1 MSATRE
7 TIEVPAEGAIGQ
19 SPRRKED
26 GPLLTGA
33 ARFVGDVHLPDM
45 LHAHIL
51 RSPLAHAEIAGID
64 AAAALAH
71 PDVQAIF
78 TAAELPPGLPPIPMR
93 IYSHMGARR
102 FLQPVLAREV
112 VRYSG
117 EPVAVIVA
125 RSRYAAEDAAE
136 LIEVDYRPL
145 APVLDTEAA
154 ATAAAPVLHPDA
166 ADNVAGAIVIE
177 FGDVDGAFAGAETVV
192 EERLVCHRHAAV
204 PLETRGVVAELD
216 ELDDMLVVYGAA
228 KVPHANRRILAA
240 LLDRPEEQ
248 IRLVEMHVGGGFGA
262 RGEFYPEDFLIPY
275 CALALRRPVSWIED
289 REEHLRACNH
299 SRQQVHEIALALD
312 ADGRFLAL
320 RDRVLSDAGA
330 YVRTQ
335 GMLLPNMT
343 AAFLPGPYRW
353 PAYRC
358 EARHVVTNKT
368 PAAAYRAPGRYE
380 AHYARERLIDIAAHR
395 IGLDAVELRRR
406 NLLPPEALPYAVGT
420 HSDGHPLVYDS
431 GDYPALLD
439 RALER
444 FDDDAL
450 RAWRAGGDARRRRGT
465 GIACYVEKSGVGG
478 WEYAR
483 ASVTSRGDIDVHTGS
498 ASVGQGVQTVL
509 AQICADTLGVDYSR
523 VSVLHL
529 DTATVPDGVGSFG
542 SRSTTMG
549 GSAVLLAA
557 QALRDRLLTLAAEA
571 LERPVDEIRLEGD
584 RVVDSEGAS
593 VGLAELRALARPGGR
608 FAQAHGVGL
617 EAEAYARCEEPAF
630 PYGVQ
635 CAAVEVDLDTGAIR
649 VHRHL
654 VALDVGRAVN
664 PALIAGQLVGGAA
677 QGIGGALLEELAYNE
692 EGELVSGS
700 LVDYLL
706 PLAPDVPA
714 IEALVRE
721 DVPTATN
728 PLGVRGAGE
737 SGISAA
743 GAAIANAI
751 SDALGAEVLA
761 LPVTPERAVELAGKV
776 AAR

>member
-1 MSATRE
+1 MSTTRE
-7 TIEVPAEGAIGQ
+7 TTEVPAQRVIGQ

-33 ARFVGDVHLPDM
+33 ARFVGDVNLPDM

-51 RSPLAHAEIAGID
+51 RSPLAHAEIAGLNT
-64 AAAALAH
+64 APALAH

-78 TAAELPPGLPPIPMR
+78 TAAELPPDLPPIPMR
-93 IYSHMGARR
+93 MYSHPGATR

-117 EPVAVIVA
+117 EPVAVIIA

-136 LIEVDYRPL
+136 LVEVDYRPL
-145 APVLDTEAA
+145 EPVLDAEAA
-154 ATAAAPVLHPDA
+154 ANPGAPVLHPDA
-166 ADNVAGAIVIE
+166 TDNVVGTILIE
-177 FGDVDGAFAGAETVV
+177 FGDLDRAFAAAETVV
-192 EERLVCHRHAAV
+192 EERLLCHRHAAV

-228 KVPHANRRILAA
+228 KVPHTNRRILAA
-240 LLDRPEEQ
+240 LLDRPEQ
-248 IRLVEMHVGGGFGA
+248 RIRLVEMYVGGGFGA
-262 RGEFYPEDFLIPY
+262 RGEFYPEDYLIPY
-275 CALALRRPVSWIED
+275 CALGLRRPVSWIED
-289 REEHLRACNH
+289 REEHLRASNH
-299 SRQQVHEIALALD
+299 SRQQVHDIALALD

-320 RDRVLSDAGA
+320 RDRVLNDAGA

-335 GMLLPNMT
+335 GLLLANMT

-368 PAAAYRAPGRYE
+368 PAAAFRAPGRYE
-380 AHYARERLIDIAAHR
+380 AHFARERLLDIAAHR
-395 IGLDAVELRRR
+395 IGLHPIELRRR
-406 NLLPPEALPYAVGT
+406 NLLPAESLPYAVGT
-420 HSDGHPLVYDS
+420 HTDGHPVVYDS
-431 GDYPALLD
+431 GDYPGLLD
-439 RALER
+439 RALRR

-483 ASVTSRGDIDVHTGS
+483 VSVTRRGEIVVHAGS
-498 ASVGQGVQTVL
+498 ASLGQGVQTVL
-509 AQICADTLGVDYSR
+509 AQICADTLGVDYAR
-523 VSVLHL
+523 VTVRHG
-529 DTATVPDGVGSFG
+529 DTAAVPAGVGSFG

-557 QALRDRLLTLAAEA
+557 QAL
-571 LERPVDEIRLEGD
+571 LERVDGESVLED
-584 RVVDSEGAS
+584 
-593 VGLAELRALARPGGR
+593 
-608 FAQAHGVGL
+608 GVGL

-635 CAAVEVDLDTGAIR
+635 CAAVEIDLDTGAVS

-664 PALIAGQLVGGAA
+664 PALVAGQLVGGAV
-677 QGIGGALLEELAYNE
+677 QGIGGALLEELAYND
-692 EGELVSGS
+692 EGELISGT
-700 LVDYLL
+700 LVDYLV
-706 PLAPDVPA
+706 PLAADVPA
-714 IEALVRE
+714 IDVLIRE

-737 SGISAA
+737 SGIAAA

-761 LPVTPERAVELAGKV
+761 LPVTAERALELV
-776 AAR
+776 ATAAST

>member
-1 MSATRE
+1 MSATWE
-7 TIEVPAEGAIGQ
+7 TTGIPAQGAIGQ
-19 SPRRKED
+19 SAPRKED

-33 ARFVGDVHLPDM
+33 ARFVGDVHRPGM

-51 RSPLAHAEIAGID
+51 RSPLAHAEIAAIVT
-64 AAAALAH
+64 APALAH
-71 PDVQAIF
+71 PDVHAIF
-78 TAAELPPGLPPIPMR
+78 TAAELPQGLPPIPMR
-93 IYSHMGARR
+93 MFSHPAARR

-117 EPVAVIVA
+117 EPVAVIIA

-136 LIEVDYRPL
+136 LVEVDYRPL
-145 APVLDTEAA
+145 GPVLDTDVA
-154 ATAAAPVLHPDA
+154 ATAGAPVLHPDA
-166 ADNVAGAIVIE
+166 ADNVAGTVLID
-177 FGDVDGAFAGAETVV
+177 FGDVDGAFAAAATVV

-204 PLETRGVVAELD
+204 PLETRGVVAEFD

-228 KVPHANRRILAA
+228 KVPHTNRRILAS
-240 LLDRPEEQ
+240 LLDRPEER
-248 IRLVEMHVGGGFGA
+248 IRLIELFVGGGFGA

-299 SRQQVHEIALALD
+299 SRQQMHDIAVALD

-320 RDRVLSDAGA
+320 QDRVLNDAGA

-335 GMLLPNMT
+335 GLLLPNMT

-368 PAAAYRAPGRYE
+368 PAAAFRAPGRYE
-380 AHYARERLIDIAAHR
+380 AHFARERLLDIAAHR
-395 IGLDAVELRRR
+395 IGLDPIELRRR
-406 NLLPPEALPYAVGT
+406 NLLPPKALPYAVGT
-420 HSDGHPLVYDS
+420 HTDGHPLVYDS

-450 RAWRAGGDARRRRGT
+450 RAWRGGGDARRRRGT

-483 ASVTSRGDIDVHTGS
+483 VSVTSRGDIAVHAGS
-498 ASVGQGVQTVL
+498 ASLGQGIETAL
-509 AQICADTLGVDYSR
+509 AQVCADTLGVDYSR
-523 VSVLHL
+523 VSVLHG

-542 SRSTTMG
+542 SRSTAMG

-557 QALRDRLLTLAAEA
+557 RALRERLLGLAAEA
-571 LERPVDEIRLEGD
+571 LQSPVDELRIEGD
-584 RVVDSEGAS
+584 CVVDSEGESIA
-593 VGLAELRALARPGGR
+593 LTELRGLARPGGR

-617 EAEAYARCEEPAF
+617 QAEAYARCDEPAF

-635 CAAVEVDLDTGAIR
+635 CAAVEVDLDTGAIS

-654 VALDVGRAVN
+654 VALEIGRAIN
-664 PALIAGQLVGGAA
+664 PALITGQLVGGAV
-677 QGIGGALLEELAYNE
+677 QGIGGALLEELAYND
-692 EGELVSGS
+692 EGELVSGT
-700 LVDYLL
+700 LVNYLL
-706 PLAPDVPA
+706 PLAADIPTIDV
-714 IEALVRE
+714 LVCE
-721 DVPTATN
+721 DVPTTTN

-737 SGISAA
+737 SGIAAA

-761 LPVTPERAVELAGKV
+761 LPVTPERAVKLAATA

>member
-1 MSATRE
+1 MAATRE
-7 TIEVPAEGAIGQ
+7 RTVVPAQGMIGQ

-26 GPLLTGA
+26 GPLLTGE
-33 ARFVGDVHLPDM
+33 ARFVGDVHLPGM

-51 RSPLAHAEIAGID
+51 RSPLAHAEIGRID
-64 AAAALAH
+64 TASALAH
-71 PDVQAIF
+71 PDVEAIF
-78 TAAELPPGLPPIPMR
+78 TAAELPPEVPPIPMR
-93 IYSHMGARR
+93 MYSHTGATR
-102 FLQPVLAREV
+102 FLQPVLARDV

-136 LIEVDYRPL
+136 MVEVDYEPVE
-145 APVLDTEAA
+145 PVLDTEAA
-154 ATAAAPVLHPDA
+154 AAAGAPVLHPDA
-166 ADNVAGAIVIE
+166 ADNVAGTILIE
-177 FGDVDGAFAGAETVV
+177 FGDLDAAFAAADTIV
-192 EERLVCHRHAAV
+192 EERLRCHRHAAV

-216 ELDDMLVVYGAA
+216 DLDDMLVVYGAA
-228 KVPHANRRILAA
+228 KVPHTNRRILAG
-240 LLDRPEEQ
+240 LLGRPEEQ
-248 IRLVEMHVGGGFGA
+248 IRMVELNVGGGFGT

-299 SRQQVHEIALALD
+299 SREQLHEIALALD

-320 RDRVLSDAGA
+320 RDRVLNDAGA

-335 GMLLPNMT
+335 GLLLPNMT

-358 EARHVVTNKT
+358 EALHVVTNKT
-368 PAAAYRAPGRYE
+368 PAAAFRAPGRYE
-380 AHYARERLIDIAAHR
+380 AHYARERMLDIAAHR
-395 IGLDAVELRRR
+395 LGIDPVELRRR
-406 NLLPPEALPYAVGT
+406 NLLEPDALPYAVGT
-420 HSDGHPLVYDS
+420 HTDGHPVVYDS

-439 RALER
+439 RALAR
-444 FDDDAL
+444 FDDAAL
-450 RAWRAGGDARRRRGT
+450 RAWRAGATARRRRGT

-483 ASVTSRGDIDVHTGS
+483 VSVTSGGEIAVHVGS
-498 ASVGQGVQTVL
+498 AALGQGLETAL
-509 AQICADTLGVDYSR
+509 AQICADALGVDYSR
-523 VSVLHL
+523 VSVLHG
-529 DTATVPDGVGSFG
+529 DTASVPEGVGSFG

-557 QALRDRLLTLAAEA
+557 QALREQID
-571 LERPVDEIRLEGD
+571 GD
-584 RVVDSEGAS
+584 SVPEHGA
-593 VGLAELRALARPGGR
+593 
-608 FAQAHGVGL
+608 GL

-635 CAAVEVDLDTGAIR
+635 CAAVEVDLDTGAVR
-649 VHRHL
+649 VHRHV

-664 PALIAGQLVGGAA
+664 PALVAGQLAGGAV

-692 EGELVSGS
+692 EGELVSGT

-706 PLAPDVPA
+706 PLAADVPA
-714 IEALVRE
+714 IEVLVRE

-737 SGISAA
+737 SGIAAA

-751 SDALGAEVLA
+751 SDALGAEVRA
-761 LPVTPERAVELAGKV
+761 LPVTPERAVDLAAEA